1 MSPQPKPLPG
11 HMVVNGCSR
20 WSQLGHPSQADWRCH
35 YRYLKPLQKD
45 AFGRHEPAIQ
55 PCMTKLTHSAELM
68 AQFGADP
75 AVRDSERHKRAFRCV
90 SLHVFYCAFPSAR
103 RRARPAAAPP
113 PRPPCPGRTKA
124 AGSGA
129 WAGEASGTAAWPS
142 APVPLSKRTPRKTP
156 HFPRS
161 ADCGY
166 SRRFRHLR
174 IAAAPGRGGGATCE
188 PGRRESPAP
197 QRGARPLPSPGR
209 ARGGEAAA
217 ASPSRGKRP
226 APAAP
231 GTPGRGLGGA
241 AAPRGAGAAPG
252 GGRRGRG
259 ARAAL
264 PPVVTVSRSTSR
276 RPLRSQHGGAD
287 GGSARLQWGL
297 LQGTGAVQG
306 RSRAGLCV
314 PRWEQGGAG
323 GRERSL
329 GAGPWGGGA
338 GRRCRGVAVRRGGA
352 AMRGSAEGKER
363 RCGEGGAAARGG
375 LWCRGWEAWGE

>member
-1 MSPQPKPLPG
+1 
-11 HMVVNGCSR
+11 
-20 WSQLGHPSQADWRCH
+20 
-35 YRYLKPLQKD
+35 
-45 AFGRHEPAIQ
+45 
-55 PCMTKLTHSAELM
+55 MTKLTHSAELM

-113 PRPPCPGRTKA
+113 PGLRAQDAQRRRAAVHGRGRRAALRLGLPYRYRFQKGHRAKRRIFPAAPTAATAAASAICASRRLRGGA
-124 AGSGA
+124 AGPP
-129 WAGEASGTAAWPS
+129 ASREGGRAR
-142 APVPLSKRTPRKTP
+142 PLS
-156 HFPRS
+156 
-161 ADCGY
+161 
-166 SRRFRHLR
+166 
-174 IAAAPGRGGGATCE
+174 AAPGRSHPLA
-188 PGRRESPAP
+188 A
-197 QRGARPLPSPGR
+197 RG
-209 ARGGEAAA
+209 GGEAAA

-329 GAGPWGGGA
+329 GAGP
-338 GRRCRGVAVRRGGA
+338 
-352 AMRGSAEGKER
+352 
-363 RCGEGGAAARGG
+363 
-375 LWCRGWEAWGE
+375 